1 MACVQTRLLS
11 RGSSEVCETGLAVL
25 FSLSASKL
33 LTSILVSEGYGHV
46 TLCHIKRTLNE
57 GQVSV
62 SNQYDYGDNK
72 FL

>member
-1 MACVQTRLLS
+1 MTF
-11 RGSSEVCETGLAVL
+11 AVL

-33 LTSILVSEGYGHV
+33 LTSVLVPEGYGRV
-46 TLCHIKRTLNE
+46 TLCHIKRRLNE
-57 GQVSV
+57 GQVSL